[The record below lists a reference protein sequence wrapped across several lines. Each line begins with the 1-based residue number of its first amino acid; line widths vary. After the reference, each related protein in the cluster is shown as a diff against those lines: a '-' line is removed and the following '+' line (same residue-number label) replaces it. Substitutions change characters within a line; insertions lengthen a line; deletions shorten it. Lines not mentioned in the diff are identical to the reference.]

1 MAERERRLA
10 VPPTAAWRSPR
21 GNQRVVPPHAKS
33 HSHTEN
39 SSLSFY
45 ILRMWDSR
53 WTILNNF
60 WFKPPVFVPNP
71 PRSEDKKHGYGRPR
85 LCAFLSRSVYL
96 VTTKRGARAK
106 KHITRK
112 PLSRFLDFRTRF
124 VVCLFRPFEVLW
136 NVATVASAYLSVWSR
151 ASESLWRKKGR
162 VERQPALRRRS
173 RAPVPAEMVLP
184 PPPSHALSP
193 SPSTHRTAAI
203 LPPSNHFATPTHR
216 HVSEAAP
223 RTWTQPRT
231 LFSPSEVFST
241 FIRCQFHDMSLRYW
255 SYSFIKLLK

>member
-21 GNQRVVPPHAKS
+21 GNQRVVPPMQN
-33 HSHTEN
+33 HTVTPKIA
-39 SSLSFY
+39 LSFY

-223 RTWTQPRT
+223 RTLNTT
-231 LFSPSEVFST
+231 EDT
-241 FIRCQFHDMSLRYW
+241 FLPIRSFLHFYQMSISWYVTP
-255 SYSFIKLLK
+255 LLIV